1 MSKPKLSTSILY
13 LFLLQFYGFFVFI
26 FNQWAINGYAFN
38 LNISKE
44 NVIYISVYLSFLLI
58 SFLAVLVIFSLL
70 SLIISRIRKNQF
82 SLVFGKVVKLSIWIL
97 GAFYSLIF
105 LSGIWILSQGG
116 YKQMLLP

>member
-1 MSKPKLSTSILY
+1 MSKPKLFTSILH

-26 FNQWAINGYAFN
+26 FNQWTINGYAFN

-82 SLVFGKVVKLSIWIL
+82 RQVFGKIVKLSIWIL
-97 GAFYSLIF
+97 GTIYSIFF
-105 LSGIWILSQGG
+105 LSGIYTLSQGG
-116 YKQMLLP
+116 IEQMILP